1 MKQNF
6 SKATEAQQTA
16 AQEQALHAQQAQQVP
31 TSAEFKTVEDLLRH
45 DAAQVQPPKSLMIRL
60 QQSLNQEIKPP
71 AWWKRWFS

>member
-16 AQEQALHAQQAQQVP
+16 AQEQALHAQQAQ
-31 TSAEFKTVEDLLRH
+31 TGAEFKTVEDMLRH
-45 DAAQVQPPKSLMIRL
+45 DAALVQPPKSLMLRL

>member
-16 AQEQALHAQQAQQVP
+16 AQKQAQQAETGV
-31 TSAEFKTVEDLLRH
+31 EFRTVEDLLRH
-45 DAAQVQPPKSLMIRL
+45 DAAQVQPPKSLMTRL
-60 QQSLNQEIKPP
+60 QQSLKQEIRPP

>member
-16 AQEQALHAQQAQQVP
+16 AQEQAQQAQQAKTGV
-31 TSAEFKTVEDLLRH
+31 EFKTVEELLRH
-45 DAAQVQPPKSLMIRL
+45 DAAQVQPPKSLMTRL
-60 QQSLNQEIKPP
+60 QQSLQQEIRPP

>member
-16 AQEQALHAQQAQQVP
+16 AQEQAQQAQTGV
-31 TSAEFKTVEDLLRH
+31 EFKTVEELLRH
-45 DAAQVQPPKSLMIRL
+45 DAAQVQPPKSLMTRL
-60 QQSLNQEIKPP
+60 QQSLKQEIRPP

>member
-6 SKATEAQQTA
+6 SKAVEAQQTA
-16 AQEQALHAQQAQQVP
+16 AQEQAQQGQQAQ
-31 TSAEFKTVEDLLRH
+31 SGAEFKTVEDMLRH